1 MYCERCG
8 KQINDSLNFC
18 NGCGAQLR
26 KEKEK
31 DEEKSVFS
39 GLLSALIAVTVVGLG
54 VLVGFVAVLS
64 DKVRDTSALFAFVV
78 VYLATLFGICFLIAR
93 QLAKVIDR
101 DHADRGR
108 VGTVTM
114 GEPERLVQLPPKS
127 TNPLEDFNGPA
138 SVTEHT
144 TRTLDE
150 VPVERR

>member
-8 KQINDSLNFC
+8 KKIDNSLNFC

-26 KEKEK
+26 KEKDK
-31 DEEKSVFS
+31 VEEKSVFS
-39 GLLSALIAVTVVGLG
+39 GLLSALIAVAVVGLG

-64 DKVRDTSALFAFVV
+64 DKVRDTGALFAFVI
-78 VYLATLFGICFLIAR
+78 VYLATLFGMCFLLAT

-101 DHADRGR
+101 DHTDRGR
-108 VGTVTM
+108 IETVTIS
-114 GEPERLVQLPPKS
+114 EPERLVQLPPKS

>member
-39 GLLSALIAVTVVGLG
+39 GLLSALIAVAVVGFG
-54 VLVGFVAVLS
+54 VLVGFTAILL
-64 DKVRDTSALFAFVV
+64 DKIEKTEAIFAFVLA
-78 VYLATLFGICFLIAR
+78 YLATLFAVLYMIGR

-101 DHADRGR
+101 KMEAEPRPK
-108 VGTVTM
+108 TQTL
-114 GEPERLVQLPPKS
+114 GEPQTFVQLPPKS
-127 TNPLEDFNGPA
+127 TNPLEDLNGPA

>member
-8 KQINDSLNFC
+8 KNVDNSLNFC

-26 KEKEK
+26 KEK
-31 DEEKSVFS
+31 DEEKSIFS
-39 GLLSALIAVTVVGLG
+39 GLLSALIAIAVVGFG
-54 VLVGFVAVLS
+54 VLVGFIAVLL
-64 DKVRDTSALFAFVV
+64 DKIEDQGAVLAFTFI
-78 VYLATLFGICFLIAR
+78 YLGALFGICYMIMK
-93 QLAKVIDR
+93 QLSKVIDR
-101 DHADRGR
+101 KIGAAPNTKDDSFAD
-108 VGTVTM
+108 
-114 GEPERLVQLPPKS
+114 PQPLVQLPPKS

>member
-8 KQINDSLNFC
+8 KKIDNSLNFC

-31 DEEKSVFS
+31 DGEKSIFS
-39 GLLSALIAVTVVGLG
+39 GLLSALIAVAVVGFG
-54 VLVGFVAVLS
+54 VLVGFTAILLDKIDKTEAV
-64 DKVRDTSALFAFVV
+64 FAFVLA
-78 VYLATLFGICFLIAR
+78 YLATLFAVLFMIGR

-101 DHADRGR
+101 KIGS
-108 VGTVTM
+108 
-114 GEPERLVQLPPKS
+114 EPRTKAHTLDDPQPLVQLPPKS

-150 VPVERR
+150 VPVKRR

>member
-1 MYCERCG
+1 MYCELCG
-8 KQINDSLNFC
+8 KQISDSLNFC

-26 KEKEK
+26 KQKKK
-31 DEEKSVFS
+31 DDEDSVFS
-39 GLLSALIAVTVVGLG
+39 GLIVALITVSVVGLG

-64 DKVRDTSALFAFVV
+64 DKVRDTSALFAFVI
-78 VYLATLFGICFLIAR
+78 VYLATLLGICFLIAR

-108 VGTVTM
+108 VGSGTI

>member
-8 KQINDSLNFC
+8 KKIDNSLNFC

-26 KEKEK
+26 KEKDK
-31 DEEKSVFS
+31 VEERSVFS
-39 GLLSALIAVTVVGLG
+39 GLLSALIAVAVVGLG

-64 DKVRDTSALFAFVV
+64 DKVRDTGALFAFVI

-101 DHADRGR
+101 DHTDRGR
-108 VGTVTM
+108 IETVTIS
-114 GEPERLVQLPPKS
+114 EPERLVQLPPKS
-127 TNPLEDFNGPA
+127 TNSLEDFNGPA

>member
-8 KQINDSLNFC
+8 KKIDNSLNFC

-31 DEEKSVFS
+31 DEERSVFS
-39 GLLSALIAVTVVGLG
+39 GLLSALIAVAVVGFG
-54 VLVGFVAVLS
+54 VLVGFTAILL
-64 DKVRDTSALFAFVV
+64 DKIEKTEAIFAFVLA
-78 VYLATLFGICFLIAR
+78 YLATLFAVLFMIGR

-101 DHADRGR
+101 KIEA
-108 VGTVTM
+108 
-114 GEPERLVQLPPKS
+114 EPRPKRQTITDPQPLVQLPPKS
-127 TNPLEDFNGPA
+127 TNPLEEFNGPA